1 MSSLLEQA
9 IIDAT
14 ALREA
19 AVKNAESAILDK
31 YSTDI
36 REAVES
42 LLEQDE
48 EMGMDPSG
56 QPEMVGSENLEDG
69 IPLGAA
75 SDGSLEEQEIV
86 IDFKDLK
93 AMAEQLTDAEES
105 AEGGDPMGDQIPHPT
120 GIPASSEIVTTSLEV
135 TLEEE
140 TEFDLD
146 DLDEL
151 VEELV
156 VDIHPQKSGWAAT
169 PEPIMDFKAELEL
182 ARRSGTEANKQ
193 ITSLTKAGERLSEAN
208 NALKAKNA
216 KMLEALQILKNNFNK
231 TNLSNARLV
240 YTNKVLT
247 DNSLNERQKTK
258 IVEALSKS
266 DSIEEAKV
274 IFETLKSAVGS
285 VTGKARPQSL
295 RETIERPSATLPR
308 RQARTVDAP
317 VMDRMQILAGIK
329 TNNKGDF

>member
-48 EMGMDPSG
+48 ELTSDEEGGPLVS
-56 QPEMVGSENLEDG
+56 SSNLEDS
-69 IPLGAA
+69 IPPAFA
-75 SDGSLEEQEIV
+75 SDDGLEEQEIV
-86 IDFKDLK
+86 VDFKDLK

-105 AEGGDPMGDQIPHPT
+105 AEGGDPMGEPLPHPT
-120 GIPASSEIVTTSLEV
+120 GVGEEEVATSSVEV
-135 TLEEE
+135 ALEEE
-140 TEFDLD
+140 IEFDLD
-146 DLDEL
+146 DVDEL
-151 VEELV
+151 IEELV
-156 VDIHPQKSGWAAT
+156 VDIAPQKSGWAGT
-169 PEPIMDFKAELEL
+169 PGDIMNYKEELAL
-182 ARRSGTEANKQ
+182 ARRSGTEALAQVKA
-193 ITSLTKAGERLSEAN
+193 LTQAGERLSESN
-208 NALKAKNA
+208 ERLKAKNA
-216 KMLEALQILKNNFNK
+216 KMLEALQILKESINK
-231 TNLSNARLV
+231 VNLSNARLV

-247 DNSLNERQKTK
+247 DNSLNERQKRK
-258 IVEALSKS
+258 IVDALSKS

-285 VTGKARPQSL
+285 VSGKARPQSL

-308 RQARTVDAP
+308 RQARNVDSP
-317 VMDRMQILAGIK
+317 MMDRMQILAGIK
-329 TNNKGDF
+329 AHNKGDF

>member
-48 EMGMDPSG
+48 ELAPSAEEDPLVS
-56 QPEMVGSENLEDG
+56 SSNLEDS
-69 IPLGAA
+69 IPPAFA
-75 SDGSLEEQEIV
+75 SDDALEEQEIV
-86 IDFKDLK
+86 VDFKDLK

-105 AEGGDPMGDQIPHPT
+105 AEGGDPMGDQLPHPT
-120 GIPASSEIVTTSLEV
+120 GMGEEEVVTSSVEV
-135 TLEEE
+135 ALEEE
-140 TEFDLD
+140 IEFDLD
-146 DLDEL
+146 DVDEL
-151 VEELV
+151 IEELV
-156 VDIHPQKSGWAAT
+156 VDIVPQKSGWAGT
-169 PEPIMDFKAELEL
+169 PGDIMNYKEELAL
-182 ARRSGTEANKQ
+182 ARRSGTEALAQVKA
-193 ITSLTKAGERLSEAN
+193 LTQAGERLSESN
-208 NALKAKNA
+208 ERLKAKNA
-216 KMLEALQILKNNFNK
+216 KMLEALQILKESINK
-231 TNLSNARLV
+231 VNLSNARLV

-247 DNSLNERQKTK
+247 DNSLNERQKKK

-285 VTGKARPQSL
+285 VSGKARPQSL

-308 RQARTVDAP
+308 RQARTVDSP
-317 VMDRMQILAGIK
+317 VMDRMQLLAGIK